1 MEFAI
6 QHTLSSK
13 DIKLMRKRLGL
24 KQKDFAALLNVSV
37 KTVERWE
44 QADVAVT
51 GPAVTLLK
59 ILYETPEWVEE
70 LQIPTKIYPLRL
82 FYYYKENLCTVID
95 VNEPTRKI
103 AIKNFVRN
111 PIYCAFGV
119 NNAPTFKDYEDF
131 LESRCFP
138 RSRDKMKIILRDLGL
153 PFYDPFLI
161 IQRTNGKMAED
172 DFWIK
177 IER

>member
-44 QADVAVT
+44 EADVTVT

-82 FYYYKENLCTVID
+82 FYYYKESLCTVID
-95 VNEPTRKI
+95 VNEPSRKI
-103 AIKNFVRN
+103 AIKKFCKESYFFVHLVSIMLLHSEIMKNFLN
-111 PIYCAFGV
+111 QDAFHEAG
-119 NNAPTFKDYEDF
+119 
-131 LESRCFP
+131 
-138 RSRDKMKIILRDLGL
+138 
-153 PFYDPFLI
+153 
-161 IQRTNGKMAED
+161 
-172 DFWIK
+172 IK
-177 IER
+177 

>member
-44 QADVAVT
+44 EADVTVT

-82 FYYYKENLCTVID
+82 FYYYKESLCTVID
-95 VNEPTRKI
+95 VNELTIECAYNPVEESAKRFEKREKI
-103 AIKNFVRN
+103 KC
-111 PIYCAFGV
+111 YTG
-119 NNAPTFKDYEDF
+119 DYEEF

-161 IQRTNGKMAED
+161 IQKTKGKMAED
-172 DFWIK
+172 DFWIE

>member
-44 QADVAVT
+44 EADVTVT

-82 FYYYKENLCTVID
+82 FYYYKESLCTVLFFVHLVSIMLLHS
-95 VNEPTRKI
+95 EI
-103 AIKNFVRN
+103 MKNFLN
-111 PIYCAFGV
+111 QDAFHEAG
-119 NNAPTFKDYEDF
+119 
-131 LESRCFP
+131 
-138 RSRDKMKIILRDLGL
+138 
-153 PFYDPFLI
+153 
-161 IQRTNGKMAED
+161 
-172 DFWIK
+172 IK
-177 IER
+177 

>member
-44 QADVAVT
+44 EADVTVT

-59 ILYETPEWVEE
+59 ILYG
-70 LQIPTKIYPLRL
+70 LKN
-82 FYYYKENLCTVID
+82 YKFQ
-95 VNEPTRKI
+95 RKFI
-103 AIKNFVRN
+103 LLDYFITIKKV
-111 PIYCAFGV
+111 CV
-119 NNAPTFKDYEDF
+119 
-131 LESRCFP
+131 L
-138 RSRDKMKIILRDLGL
+138 
-153 PFYDPFLI
+153 
-161 IQRTNGKMAED
+161 
-172 DFWIK
+172 
-177 IER
+177 